1 MPKQAYDLLVI
12 GAGAAGSTA
21 ASNAAQNGARIA
33 LVERDSIGGTCLN
46 YGCDPTKTLI
56 YIAGMLYHARH
67 ADQFGLH
74 ISEASFEWASVIS
87 WVHQAINRI
96 RGGTSEE
103 AARELSHKGID
114 VLKGEA
120 AFISPHELSVEGKS
134 VYAQRLIIAT
144 GSENIIPS
152 IPGTQRGWLHYQCTG
167 GLSAQV
173 TETSSDCRRWCYRY
187 RVCATLPS
195 FRGRGHSTGA

>member
-56 YIAGMLYHARH
+56 HIAGMLYHARH
-67 ADQFGLH
+67 ADQFGLR
-74 ISEASFEWASVIS
+74 ISEARFEWASVIA
-87 WVHQAINRI
+87 WVHQTINRI

-103 AARELSHKGID
+103 AAHALSQQGID

-120 AFISPHELSVEGKS
+120 SFVSQHELSVAGTS
-134 VYAQRLIIAT
+134 VSAQRFI
-144 GSENIIPS
+144 
-152 IPGTQRGWLHYQCTG
+152 
-167 GLSAQV
+167 
-173 TETSSDCRRWCYRY
+173 
-187 RVCATLPS
+187 
-195 FRGRGHSTGA
+195 